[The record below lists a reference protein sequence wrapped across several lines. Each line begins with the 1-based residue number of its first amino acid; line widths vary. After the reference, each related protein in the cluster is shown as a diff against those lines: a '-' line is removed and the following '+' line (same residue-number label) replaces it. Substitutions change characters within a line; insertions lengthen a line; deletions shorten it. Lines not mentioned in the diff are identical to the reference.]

1 MADGS
6 PSFMSGLM
14 AGLNNLPT
22 NPLFNMGLGLMD
34 AARPFGNVGE
44 SLMRANQV
52 TMQNQSARQDQQMK
66 QIQLNMANMKLP
78 VLEQLFGASAQG
90 APAASPGPS
99 QGAPPAAV
107 PSFLAPSGPTQAP
120 QIGLDSLMA
129 DSQGGQSAAKPPN
142 WLTAPTQGGIDALPV
157 NGMDPRL
164 LRQYSSV
171 VLNKDPIETDKAIQA
186 QQLALAQRQYA
197 PAIARLDDVVKGDV
211 PTRMVSADPDL
222 KAAWNAVAPQYG
234 YDATKD
240 FTDANVRQAFG
251 HVANTLRA
259 PLGQATQAPPVQVQ
273 HSQEG
278 AQQVET
284 NPVTGERKYTTDV
297 RKLTQDQ
304 AQNMKIA
311 QQKLAMEK
319 QKQDIELGR
328 FGVPAGYE
336 PAPTA
341 DNPKA
346 IRPIEGGPADPLGTG
361 GGMGSRGELMFKR
374 VTAAGNSA
382 AESLKNIADLPISS
396 STGWLGGYQPP
407 TTLFGATKAILAQK
421 VQPQDVQDYKTMM
434 VGVSRNLAS
443 LETSGLSPGGSL
455 THSLDA
461 LTIGEGDTQMTKLRK
476 LAEARQIIETNLSV
490 QLSDP
495 KIPGPQKD
503 MVRGIIS
510 KTQNAIPFTNA
521 DITSLEKSKKPGA
534 TIMDFAKSE
543 GLGASPATAPPMN
556 TKGWALH
563 VDAKGN
569 QAYVSPDGKSF
580 EEVH

>member
-1 MADGS
+1 
-6 PSFMSGLM
+6 M

-44 SLMRANQV
+44 SLMRANQA
-52 TMQNQSARQDQQMK
+52 TMQNRSAAQEQAIRQQQIDLM
-66 QIQLNMANMKLP
+66 NMKLP
-78 VLEQLFGASAQG
+78 IAQG
-90 APAASPGPS
+90 MMGGG
-99 QGAPPAAV
+99 QAPPGIAA
-107 PSFLAPSGPTQAP
+107 PPQA
-120 QIGLDSLMA
+120 DSLMA
-129 DSQGGQSAAKPPN
+129 TPGQAPAGIAAAPPPPSPTWLKPPS
-142 WLTAPTQGGIDALPV
+142 QSDIDAMPV
-157 NGMDPRL
+157 YGQTPGN
-164 LRQYSSV
+164 LRGWSFLSG
-171 VLNKDPIETDKAIQA
+171 KDPIDTAKTIQA
-186 QQLALAQRQYA
+186 EQLAAAGRQYA

-234 YDATKD
+234 YDPTKD

-251 HVANTLRA
+251 HIANTLRA
-259 PLGQATQAPPVQVQ
+259 PLGQATQAPPVALQ
-273 HSQEG
+273 HTQNG

-284 NPVTGERKYTTDV
+284 DTVTGKRTYSTDV
-297 RKLTQDQ
+297 NQLTQEQ
-304 AQNMKIA
+304 TQNMAIA
-311 QQKLAMEK
+311 RQKLAMEK

-346 IRPIEGGPADPLGTG
+346 IRPIEGGPADPLGVG

-495 KIPGPQKD
+495 KIPAPQKD

-521 DITSLEKSKKPGA
+521 DITSLEKSKKPGS
-534 TIMDFAKSE
+534 TIMDFAKGE
-543 GLGASPATAPPMN
+543 GLGSSPATAPPMN
-556 TKGWALH
+556 AKGWALH
-563 VDAKGN
+563 VDANGA

-580 EEVH
+580 EEVK

>member
-1 MADGS
+1 
-6 PSFMSGLM
+6 M
-14 AGLNNLPT
+14 AGLNNLPM
-22 NPLFNMGLGLMD
+22 NPLYNIGLGLMN

-44 SLMRANQV
+44 SLLGANQA
-52 TMQNQSARQDQQMK
+52 TMQNRSAYQDQQMK

-90 APAASPGPS
+90 SPAASPS
-99 QGAPPAAV
+99 QGAPPNAV
-107 PSFLAPSGPTQAP
+107 PSFLASPGPTQAP

-129 DSQGGQSAAKPPN
+129 DSPTQSAPQPAKAPN

-222 KAAWNAVAPQYG
+222 KAAWNQVAPQYG
-234 YDATKD
+234 YDPTKD

-259 PLGQATQAPPVQVQ
+259 PLGQATQAPPVALQ
-273 HSQEG
+273 HTQQG

-284 NPVTGERKYTTDV
+284 DPVTGARKYSTDV
-297 RKLTQDQ
+297 TQLTQEQ
-304 AQNMKIA
+304 SQNMQIA

-341 DNPKA
+341 ENPKA
-346 IRPIEGGPADPLGTG
+346 IRPIEGGPADPLGVG

-434 VGVSRNLAS
+434 VGVSRNLAT

-495 KIPGPQKD
+495 KIPAPQKE

-510 KTQNAIPFTNA
+510 KTQNAIPFTNG